1 MQRVARVSLSVLIV
15 GLSACGGSSV
25 STQPLQ
31 TTNLV
36 TNGTFTA
43 TVNGSAWGAL
53 GKVVVT
59 RPTANSVSLFA
70 VSTTYGFSF
79 ALLNVTGPTTVSLV
93 SAPSNGSQV
102 IASGPG
108 QGGWAT
114 GADRRHR
121 QRCHHGADRESH
133 HGHVLIR
140 CDADPRHAD
149 DWDASRHERGV
160 RSELLANLVILMVA
174 KQPEDLLV
182 CHACDKSRSSAR
194 FARIRMTP

>member
-1 MQRVARVSLSVLIV
+1 MQRVARVALSLLIV

-25 STQPLQ
+25 STQPVQ

-36 TNGTFTA
+36 INGTFTA
-43 TVNGSAWGAL
+43 SVNGAAWGAL
-53 GKVVVT
+53 GRVVVT

-114 GADRRHR
+114 GQTGGTGSVVITALTANHITGTFSFDATPIPSTPTT
-121 QRCHHGADRESH
+121 GTL
-133 HGHVLIR
+133 HVT
-140 CDADPRHAD
+140 
-149 DWDASRHERGV
+149 SGV
-160 RSELLANLVILMVA
+160 F
-174 KQPEDLLV
+174 DL
-182 CHACDKSRSSAR
+182 SY
-194 FARIRMTP
+194 